1 MTLERELEVATELA
15 VRASRLIL
23 DVYAKD
29 FTVAYKGPRDPV
41 TDADAQANALIVAGL
56 REAFPG
62 DGVIAEESPDR
73 SDALRAGRCWYVDPL
88 DGTKEFIAKNGEF
101 AVMIGLTRD
110 GASILGVVLQP
121 AKDKLYTGFVDAGE
135 ASASLTRGVLAG
147 SPAREALRVSET
159 AATASLR
166 MVASRSH
173 RDAATGHFAETLGIT
188 QERPHGSVG
197 LKVGLI
203 AEREADV
210 YVHPSNRA
218 SAWDACAPEA
228 ILRGAGGR
236 FTRMDGKPFRY
247 GGSTDMA
254 NHGGILACNAA
265 AYDAVLPAAQAA
277 AAMAGLPTDGEGA

>member
-1 MTLERELEVATELA
+1 MTLQRELETATELA
-15 VRASRLIL
+15 IEASRLIL

-29 FTVAYKGPRDPV
+29 FTVAYKSPRDPV

-56 REAFPG
+56 REAFPD
-62 DGVIAEESPDR
+62 DGVVAEESPDR

-101 AVMIGLTRD
+101 AVMIGLTLD
-110 GASILGVVLQP
+110 GESRLGVVLQP
-121 AKDKLYTGFVDAGE
+121 AKDKLYTGIVDSGAW
-135 ASASLTRGVLAG
+135 LTRGVLAG
-147 SPAREALRVSET
+147 TAAREPLRVTDTAEPSALRM
-159 AATASLR
+159 L
-166 MVASRSH
+166 ASRSH

-228 ILRGAGGR
+228 ILRAAGGR

-254 NHGGILACNAA
+254 NHGDIFACNAA
-265 AYDAVLPAAQAA
+265 AYDAVLPAAREA
-277 AAMAGLPTDGEGA
+277 AAMAGLPSDGETK